1 LNFITRSTNSLTNNV
16 IGIFMSLVK
25 SIGNKKVNF
34 DFNKNFISIFIDKI
48 NTSDLQ
54 FINQTLKDLHP
65 SDVANLIEN
74 LPYENRVKLMEIESF
89 NLAPEIFIELNESV
103 QSEVLQLLSID
114 SISNIIKR
122 LESDNAVAILENLE
136 LSKKNLILDKLPPKD
151 RFLLEEGLSYP
162 EDSAARIMQRE
173 FTAIPSDWTV
183 GQTIDYLRES
193 KDLPQEFLEIFIVD
207 NDFKPIGI
215 VPSSR
220 VLRTSR
226 DSKMNSIMREM
237 PVLIS
242 VNMDKEEVGYTFE
255 NYNLLSAGV
264 VNKDN
269 KLVGMIT
276 ADDVVTVVQEEAEED
291 VLRLAGVGDEEIT
304 DSVFVKTKRRFN
316 WLLVNLATALLA
328 SWVISIFGAE
338 IEKVVA
344 LAFLMPIVASMGGNA
359 GMQTLAVT
367 IRAIATKE
375 LSSSNI
381 NKIVGKEF
389 FIGVLNGI
397 IFAVITGVVVL
408 LWFKQIDL
416 SIIIA
421 ASMVLNM
428 IVAGLFGI
436 LIPVTLKKFKIDPA
450 LASSVFV
457 TTVTDVIGFLSF
469 LGIGSLV
476 FL

>member
-1 LNFITRSTNSLTNNV
+1 
-16 IGIFMSLVK
+16 MSLIK
-25 SIGNKKVNF
+25 SIGGKNVNF
-34 DFNKNFISIFIDKI
+34 DFNKEFLSIFSDKI
-48 NTSDLQ
+48 KSADIK
-54 FINQTLKDLHP
+54 FINQTLEDLHP

-74 LPYENRVKLMEIESF
+74 LSSETRAKLIEIEEF
-89 NLAPEIFIELNESV
+89 DIDPEIFVEINESI
-103 QSEVLQLLSID
+103 QTEILQLLSSE
-114 SISNIIKR
+114 SISKIIKR
-122 LESDNAVAILENLE
+122 LESDNAISIIENLNKE
-136 LSKKNLILDKLPPKD
+136 KKDSVLDKLPPKD

-173 FTAIPSDWTV
+173 FTAVPSDWSV

-193 KDLPQEFLEIFIVD
+193 KDLPEEFLEIFVVN

-220 VLRTSR
+220 VLRTPR
-226 DSKMNSIMREM
+226 EKKMNSIMREM

-242 VNMDKEEVGYTFE
+242 VNMDKEEVGHTFE

-264 VNKDN
+264 VNKNN

-304 DSVFVKTKRRFN
+304 DSVIVKTKRRFN
-316 WLLVNLATALLA
+316 WLLLNLFTALLA
-328 SWVISIFGAE
+328 TWVISLFGAS
-338 IEKVVA
+338 IEQMVA

-375 LSSSNI
+375 LSSGNF

-389 FIGVLNGI
+389 LIGILNGI
-397 IFAVITGVVVL
+397 IFAIITAIIVQ
-408 LWFKQIDL
+408 LWFNEIKL
-416 SIIIA
+416 SLLIGI
-421 ASMVLNM
+421 SMVLNM

-436 LIPVTLKKFKIDPA
+436 LVPVSLKKVNIDPA

-457 TTVTDVIGFLSF
+457 TTITDVIGFLSF
-469 LGIGSLV
+469 LGIGSYF
-476 FL
+476 FLN

>member
-1 LNFITRSTNSLTNNV
+1 
-16 IGIFMSLVK
+16 MSLIK

-34 DFNKNFISIFIDKI
+34 DFNKNFINTFSEKI
-48 NTSDLQ
+48 NNSDLQ

-74 LPYENRVKLMEIESF
+74 LPYETRSKLIEIESF
-89 NLAPEIFIELNESV
+89 DIAPEIFIELNESI
-103 QSEVLQLLSID
+103 QSEVLQLLSIN
-114 SISNIIKR
+114 SIANIIRR
-122 LESDNAVAILENLE
+122 LVSDDAVAILENLE
-136 LSKKNLILDKLPPKD
+136 TEKKNLILDKLPPKD

-226 DSKMNSIMREM
+226 DLKMNLIMREM

-242 VNMDKEEVGYTFE
+242 VNMDKEEVGHTFE
-255 NYNLLSAGV
+255 NYNLVSAGV
-264 VNKDN
+264 VNKNN
-269 KLVGMIT
+269 KLVGIIT

-304 DSVFVKTKRRFN
+304 DTVFVKTKRRFN
-316 WLLVNLATALLA
+316 WLLINLATALLA

-375 LSSSNI
+375 LSSSNLNQI
-381 NKIVGKEF
+381 IGKEF
-389 FIGVLNGI
+389 SIGVLNGI
-397 IFAVITGVVVL
+397 IFAIITAIVVQ

-421 ASMVLNM
+421 ISMVLNM

-436 LIPVTLKKFKIDPA
+436 LIPITLKKMKIDPA

>member
-1 LNFITRSTNSLTNNV
+1 
-16 IGIFMSLVK
+16 MSLVK

-34 DFNKNFISIFIDKI
+34 DFNKNFITIFSDKI
-48 NTSDLQ
+48 NNSDIQ

-74 LPYENRVKLMEIESF
+74 LSYDTRVKLIEIESF
-89 NLAPEIFIELNESV
+89 NIAPEIFIELNESI
-103 QSEVLQLLSID
+103 QGEVLKLLSIN
-114 SISNIIKR
+114 SIANIIKR
-122 LESDNAVAILENLE
+122 LESDDAVSILENVE
-136 LSKKNLILDKLPPKD
+136 IDKKNLILDKLPPKD

-193 KDLPQEFLEIFIVD
+193 NDLPQEFLEIFIVD

-220 VLRTSR
+220 VLRTPR
-226 DSKMNSIMREM
+226 EFKMNSIMREM

-242 VNMDKEEVGYTFE
+242 VNMDKEEVGHTFE
-255 NYNLLSAGV
+255 NYNLVSAGV
-264 VNKDN
+264 VNKNN

-304 DSVFVKTKRRFN
+304 DTVFVKTKRRFN
-316 WLLVNLATALLA
+316 WLLINLATALLA
-328 SWVISIFGAE
+328 SWIISIFGAE

-381 NKIVGKEF
+381 NQIIGKEF

-397 IFAVITGVVVL
+397 IFAVITAVVVH

-436 LIPVTLKKFKIDPA
+436 LIPVTLKKMNIDPA

-469 LGIGSLV
+469 LGIGSLM

>member
-1 LNFITRSTNSLTNNV
+1 
-16 IGIFMSLVK
+16 MSLVK

-48 NTSDLQ
+48 NAEDIQ
-54 FINQTLKDLHP
+54 FINQTVKDLHP

-74 LPYENRVKLMEIESF
+74 LPYENRVKLIEIESF

-103 QSEVLQLLSID
+103 QSEALQLLSID
-114 SISNIIKR
+114 SISNIVKR

-136 LSKKNLILDKLPPKD
+136 LNKKNLILDKLPPKD

-242 VNMDKEEVGYTFE
+242 VTMDKEEVGYTFE

-264 VNKDN
+264 INKDN

-316 WLLVNLATALLA
+316 WLLINLATALLA

-381 NKIVGKEF
+381 NQIIGKEF

-408 LWFKQIDL
+408 LWFKQTDL

-436 LIPVTLKKFKIDPA
+436 LIPVTLKKMKIDPA

>member
-1 LNFITRSTNSLTNNV
+1 
-16 IGIFMSLVK
+16 MSLIK

-34 DFNKNFISIFIDKI
+34 DFNKNFITIFSDKI
-48 NTSDLQ
+48 NNSDLE

-74 LPYENRVKLMEIESF
+74 LELETRVKLIEIESF
-89 NLAPEIFIELNESV
+89 NIAPEIFIELNESI
-103 QSEVLQLLSID
+103 QGEVLQLLSIN
-114 SISNIIKR
+114 SVSNIIKR
-122 LESDNAVAILENLE
+122 LESDDAVAILENLD
-136 LSKKNLILDKLPPKD
+136 LDKKNSILEKLPPKD

-193 KDLPQEFLEIFIVD
+193 KDLPHEFLEIFIVD

-226 DSKMNSIMREM
+226 DSKMNLIMREM

-242 VNMDKEEVGYTFE
+242 VNMDKEEVGHTFE

-264 VNKDN
+264 VNKNN

-304 DSVFVKTKRRFN
+304 DTVFVKTRRRFN
-316 WLLVNLATALLA
+316 WLLINLATALLA

-381 NKIVGKEF
+381 NKIIIKEF

-397 IFAVITGVVVL
+397 IFAIITAVIVQ
-408 LWFKQIDL
+408 LWFKQLDL

-436 LIPVTLKKFKIDPA
+436 LIPVTLKKMNIDPA
-450 LASSVFV
+450 LASSIFV